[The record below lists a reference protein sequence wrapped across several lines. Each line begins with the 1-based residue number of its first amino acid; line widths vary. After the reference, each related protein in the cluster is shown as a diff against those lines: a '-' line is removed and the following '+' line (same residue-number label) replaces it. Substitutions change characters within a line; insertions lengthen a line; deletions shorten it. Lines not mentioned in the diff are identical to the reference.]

1 MTRDH
6 MPYMVIEGRLGW
18 LKPYRVLHWTEPK
31 RALHARVLGFP
42 LACHTS
48 KTVCLFPNCND
59 TTSL

>member
-1 MTRDH
+1 MTSDH

-42 LACHTS
+42 LACHAQIYRTRINAQQM
-48 KTVCLFPNCND
+48 CQL
-59 TTSL
+59 